1 MPPINAKN
9 TVMKTAFHILIPARL
24 ASSRLPEKALAD
36 LGGKPLVVRTLERA
50 LACGAESVHVATD
63 SQPIAEAIEAAGG
76 QVVMTGAAH
85 RSGTDRLAEAS
96 ARLGLADE
104 AIVVNLQGDEP
115 AMPVA
120 CLVQVAGLLAGDR
133 EASMATLWQPVAD
146 LAQWKDPNVVKLVS
160 DRRNRALYF
169 SRAPIPHVRDGDWP
183 QSRASRHVGLYAY
196 RAGALKAWT
205 SLPESELE
213 QLESLEQLRALE
225 AGWLIATARAVESIP
240 VGIDTRDDLERL
252 RSELALSS

>member
-1 MPPINAKN
+1 MS
-9 TVMKTAFHILIPARL
+9 TAFHILIPARL
-24 ASSRLPEKALAD
+24 DSSRLPQKALAD

-63 SQPIAEAIEAAGG
+63 SPLIADVTEAAGG
-76 QVVMTGAAH
+76 QVVMTDAAH

-96 ARLGLADE
+96 ARLGFAGE

-120 CLVQVAGLLAGDR
+120 CLVQVARLLLDDR
-133 EASMATLWQPVAD
+133 DASMATLWQPVAD

-160 DRRNRALYF
+160 DRRDRALYF

-183 QSRASRHVGLYAY
+183 QSRARRHVGLYAY
-196 RAGALKAWT
+196 RAAALKAWT

-225 AGWLIATARAVESIP
+225 AGWLIATARAVEAIP
-240 VGIDTRDDLERL
+240 VGIDSPEDLERF
-252 RSELALSS
+252 RRELASSS